1 MNFTKD
7 QLEDYISNLIFSV
20 NKLNAFDVA
29 EKYGLDIEERDRMYN
44 AYRPITIVNSFTL
57 QELKEYLL
65 LRKQKFI
72 DSNGFFDFEI
82 FKDNENLGVNILKS
96 ELNELIGLT
105 PLLWHSVDGTNFFEY
120 RTASVDGRKTLLI
133 TDKNHNQLKFYF
145 KKILEVLQNLKKI
158 ISSPNKKETSG
169 TLKGF
174 KCFHHTKDF
183 ESLKQLQRD
192 LIKENLI
199 SSDTSK
205 TDFQNIFS
213 GEIFK
218 SKINWI
224 GNRNQLSYLI
234 SSLKERD
241 FIKDKSIWVI
251 TEQVFTVDSEI
262 VNKGQLRGSN
272 KISNELS
279 DPIIKIINNLIELR
293 KN

>member
-1 MNFTKD
+1 MNFTED

-82 FKDNENLGVNILKS
+82 FMDNENLGVNILKS

-234 SSLKERD
+234 SSLKEWD

>member
-1 MNFTKD
+1 MNFTED
-7 QLEDYISNLIFSV
+7 QLEAYISNLIFLV

-44 AYRPITIVNSFTL
+44 VYWPIIVVNSFTV

-65 LRKQKFI
+65 LRKHRFTEVNGCFDLEIFI
-72 DSNGFFDFEI
+72 DN
-82 FKDNENLGVNILKS
+82 KNLGVNILKS

-145 KKILEVLQNLKKI
+145 KEILEVLKDLKKI

-213 GEIFK
+213 GEIFE

-224 GNRNQLSYLI
+224 GKRNQLSYLI
-234 SSLKERD
+234 SSLKKDD
-241 FIKDKSIWVI
+241 FIKDKSIWVKS
-251 TEQVFTVDSEI
+251 EQVFTVDNEL
-262 VNKGQLRGSN
+262 VNKDQLRGSN
-272 KISNELS
+272 QISNELS
-279 DPIIKIINNLIELR
+279 EPITKIINNLIELR

>member
-44 AYRPITIVNSFTL
+44 AYRPITIVNSLTL

-82 FKDNENLGVNILKS
+82 FMDNENLGVNILKS